1 MKRHPLRTILGR
13 PALHLLLTCVF
24 IAAFCW
30 PILAMTRPTQTFHFL
45 YLSWFISVVALFAVS
60 RATPVESAL
69 ALSQHEN
76 QPDGSGSNGAGP
88 DEITRESL

>member
-1 MKRHPLRTILGR
+1 MKHHPLRTILGR
-13 PALHLLLTCVF
+13 PALHLLLTCAF

-45 YLSWFISVVALFAVS
+45 YVSWIISLVALFAIS
-60 RATPVESAL
+60 RAAPVESAQ
-69 ALSQHEN
+69 ALN
-76 QPDGSGSNGAGP
+76 QEEDRADGSSGA